1 MSLRCITTCNLTGQ
15 VLQIS
20 ISKGGVP
27 KRPVTDAMVT
37 PLGVEGDFCAHP
49 EFHGGPIQA
58 VLVAAAE
65 VTDELIARGYPLF
78 YGALGENFTTRGLDR
93 RLWRIGQR
101 WRVGGCVIEF
111 TKIRTP
117 CGALDVYGPAIKR
130 EIYDQRVAAGDPA
143 SPRWG
148 MSGLYA
154 RVVEPGPV
162 R

>member
-27 KRPVTDAMVT
+27 KRPVTDAMV
-37 PLGVEGDFCAHP
+37 A
-49 EFHGGPIQA
+49 
-58 VLVAAAE
+58 
-65 VTDELIARGYPLF
+65 
-78 YGALGENFTTRGLDR
+78 ALGENFTTRGLDR

-148 MSGLYA
+148 MSGFYA
-154 RVVEPGPV
+154 RVIEPGPV
-162 R
+162 RAGSPISLESD